1 MCKEFV
7 SLRQLLGPLFF
18 VLYINHLSR
27 IISDNYNPVLFASD
41 TIIIII
47 ISIIIITHSNPL
59 AYRHNINE
67 VFREINE
74 WFQDN
79 LLLLIYDKTYFFQF
93 VTKKN

>member
-1 MCKEFV
+1 MALHGGFKYRRLKV
-7 SLRQLLGPLFF
+7 
-18 VLYINHLSR
+18 NHLSR

-47 ISIIIITHSNPL
+47 IIIIITHSNPL